1 MSLKKKFRPL
11 SKKFFKTISVAI
23 IAAVIFLALYLSCKV
38 FVFPKKYSENVRFFA
53 DKYGVESNFVYS
65 VIKCESS
72 FRENAVSDSGA
83 VGIMQIM
90 PKTADFISENF
101 FDGKDYDLFDVDINI
116 EFGVRYIA
124 YLYEKFGDKR
134 SVLAAYNAGEG
145 NVKKWL
151 SDKKYSVDGVRIDI
165 TPFSETNDYISRVM
179 TVERFYCILYGSE

>member
-1 MSLKKKFRPL
+1 MKKKFRPL

-23 IAAVIFLALYLSCKV
+23 IAAVIFLALLLLCKV
-38 FVFPKKYSENVRFFA
+38 FVFPKKYSENVCFFA
-53 DKYGVESNFVYS
+53 DKYGVERNFVYS

-72 FRENAVSDSGA
+72 FKENAVSDSGA

-101 FDGKDYDLFDVDINI
+101 FDGKDYDLFNVDINI

-165 TPFSETNDYISRVM
+165 TPFAETNDYISRVM
-179 TVERFYCILYGSE
+179 TVERIYGILYGSE

>member
-179 TVERFYCILYGSE
+179 TVERFYFILYGSE